1 MRMTYEEFIKKNKD
15 TLSIHYKEDHG
26 DDPSE
31 AELEEYV
38 EETYGLTLIEHMVLQ
53 RLLLVYILV
62 PFSAITIAENSAL
75 SFSSNFLLL
84 SATSVS

>member
-38 EETYGLTLIEHMVLQ
+38 EEAYGTYCYYAANYNG
-53 RLLLVYILV
+53 
-62 PFSAITIAENSAL
+62 
-75 SFSSNFLLL
+75 
-84 SATSVS
+84 